1 MNKYACEMNERAEI
15 NSYTIYVNKRVIIH
29 VYIYSECNKKC
40 YVREC
45 FITNVSF

>member
-29 VYIYSECNKKC
+29 VYIIYTQNAT
-40 YVREC
+40 R
-45 FITNVSF
+45 NVM